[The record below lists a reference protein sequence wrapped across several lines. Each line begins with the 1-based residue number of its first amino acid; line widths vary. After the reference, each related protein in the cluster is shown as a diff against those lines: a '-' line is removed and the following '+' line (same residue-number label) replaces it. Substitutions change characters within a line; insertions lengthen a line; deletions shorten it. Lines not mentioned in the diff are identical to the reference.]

1 MTSRQFSRKRI
12 GQALGLV
19 ALGLTLL
26 VGSAEYGSADYGRTG
41 GSSPMMGIAKDQET
55 AIFSVEKLQ
64 LDMAQASQ
72 PDIAMSPP
80 VFEFGPV
87 IVGETKAGR
96 VRVLN
101 VGQAELVINSA
112 TLAGFPGAIVGF
124 AAPLKLAPG
133 AEAELQIDFKP
144 TVEGTLKG
152 TLEIASNDPD
162 EPKVSMTLRGAG
174 VREITDLT
182 VSTNTTWKG
191 DIFARNITIA
201 KGVTI
206 TAHEDLVVYAT
217 GDLQIDGNVDGS
229 CRNVKIIAEQQAV
242 INGAIKN
249 LCSPE
254 QEQAFQ
260 DRNLPGITLVAMSDL
275 VLAGPLTAM
284 GSLVLVSDQNL
295 APSTKGVLALSGA
308 PARHRTATSIPKS
321 ASATPISFDAFQQPK
336 KWDIKAPITGAPRK
350 RPSQEQEG
358 QVTLGQDGSV
368 YIGTVGKNVAISADI
383 TAARGADADPI
394 EKEGTAINGV
404 KGGNG
409 GSVTIQVLIGG
420 GVNKVTLEIAGDVI
434 IAAGDGGNG
443 GDATAKGNPNAKAVA
458 SDGGQPGVITITI
471 TGNDSQIIFAGAVTL
486 RMGNGGD
493 GGYAE
498 AMGRDGRDGCPP
510 EKGGNAEAKGGNGG
524 ENRKRFEITRNI
536 VGVDNVTIEGGNGG
550 RGGNAIAMGGDGGTS
565 TCCEEGK
572 KHGAAGGKMTAKGG
586 NGGGTAQE
594 FKPEALKARVRMGA
608 FWGGNGGDTD
618 LRHGNGGNGA
628 PCKCKKGGNGGD
640 GGRKEEKPGEGGKGF
655 DKRDGRKGLSNVLP
669 NGKGG
674 DGGDG
679 DPGGEPGKGTPDG
692 KPGKNL
698 NSSCIPSRVVDLSFG
713 IIPGWKDCEF
723 FTLSVGQLADAL
735 TGGEFLAAAHQ
746 NLNSLAII
754 DLASRQL
761 KMISVGSQ
769 PHSVE
774 MTPDGRRAFVGNF
787 GSGDISVVDIPN
799 QRVIE
804 TVRVG
809 NQTVALSF
817 DQKTN
822 KLYAVNFGDSNVSI
836 VQYREGGSQVVGT
849 VRGLREPIYVT
860 LSPDGRRGYVS
871 SQRRGQD
878 IVVFDTASTNI
889 VGRIP
894 VPNMELRKLAVSP
907 DGKRLYAAAR
917 TDAQGTGR
925 IAVIDTANLQIVQQI
940 PVEAFPLALT
950 VTPSGACLIVTHSFV
965 NKVSFIDL
973 KTEKV
978 LAVLPSGQTPQA
990 VAIGGELAYVT
1001 NLESDAISVYNVGSC
1016 Q

>member
-1 MTSRQFSRKRI
+1 LGSPRRFLRGEHKEVVTANSQIPKEGSAMTNRKFSRKRF
-12 GQALGLV
+12 GQALGLL
-19 ALGLTLL
+19 ALCLVLL

-162 EPKVSMTLRGAG
+162 EPKVSITLRGAG

-182 VSTNTTWKG
+182 VSANTTWKG

-206 TAHEDLVVYAT
+206 TATEELTVYAT
-217 GDLQIDGNVDGS
+217 GNVQIDGELVAGCHAIRIFVDQKAVFNGRIQNQCS
-229 CRNVKIIAEQQAV
+229 VEQVYELPSSIA
-242 INGAIKN
+242 
-249 LCSPE
+249 
-254 QEQAFQ
+254 
-260 DRNLPGITLVAMSDL
+260 PGITFVASGGLILAGPVTAMGDPVVVSHQFLIPSAKELSYLLSPTSGEAMSDFRGTPSEEQDANNQPESYD
-275 VLAGPLTAM
+275 VEIRAPISAVMGGNPLLM
-284 GSLVLVSDQNL
+284 WQDQDVLV
-295 APSTKGVLALSGA
+295 V
-308 PARHRTATSIPKS
+308 
-321 ASATPISFDAFQQPK
+321 
-336 KWDIKAPITGAPRK
+336 
-350 RPSQEQEG
+350 
-358 QVTLGQDGSV
+358 
-368 YIGTVGKNVAISADI
+368 ADI
-383 TAARGADADPI
+383 TAGDGLPGLPGKPETVVQMDAQGGTVRVRGANGANAGSVVSRIVGARGQVNVGSP
-394 EKEGTAINGV
+394 GGPPV
-404 KGGNG
+404 VVRGGNG
-409 GSVTIQVLIGG
+409 GNGGPARAGGNRNSPNAEANGGNGGNAGSVWLIAPGAASMNIVG
-420 GVNKVTLEIAGDVI
+420 PVTLRQ
-434 IAAGDGGNG
+434 GDGGAGGSADAIGAGGEDGCPPKDGGKAVANGGNGGKAGGNVEVRGTVRGLQNVTVAGGKGGKGGNATATGGKGGNSTCCKKGGKG
-443 GDATAKGNPNAKAVA
+443 GDATA
-458 SDGGQPGVITITI
+458 
-471 TGNDSQIIFAGAVTL
+471 
-486 RMGNGGD
+486 R
-493 GGYAE
+493 
-498 AMGRDGRDGCPP
+498 
-510 EKGGNAEAKGGNGG
+510 
-524 ENRKRFEITRNI
+524 
-536 VGVDNVTIEGGNGG
+536 
-550 RGGNAIAMGGDGGTS
+550 
-565 TCCEEGK
+565 
-572 KHGAAGGKMTAKGG
+572 
-586 NGGGTAQE
+586 
-594 FKPEALKARVRMGA
+594 
-608 FWGGNGGDTD
+608 
-618 LRHGNGGNGA
+618 
-628 PCKCKKGGNGGD
+628 
-640 GGRKEEKPGEGGKGF
+640 GGKGGDVNLDTRGYPVQVAPAPSF
-655 DKRDGRKGLSNVLP
+655 Q
-669 NGKGG
+669 GG
-674 DGGDG
+674 DGGDATARGGNGGAGAPPG
-679 DPGGEPGKGTPDG
+679 DPGKASAKGGEPGIGRVVHPPAVQRRDGTPG
-692 KPGKNL
+692 ITIAIPGVPGSL
-698 NSSCIPSRVVDLSFG
+698 QVCLPRWEIDLVFG

-817 DQKTN
+817 DPKTN

>member
-1 MTSRQFSRKRI
+1 
-12 GQALGLV
+12 
-19 ALGLTLL
+19 
-26 VGSAEYGSADYGRTG
+26 
-41 GSSPMMGIAKDQET
+41 MMGIAKDQET

-182 VSTNTTWKG
+182 VSANTTWKG

-229 CRNVKIIAEQQAV
+229 CRNVKIIAEQQVV

-260 DRNLPGITLVAMSDL
+260 DGNLPGITLVAMSDL

-321 ASATPISFDAFQQPK
+321 ASATPISFDAFQGPK
-336 KWDIKAPITGAPRK
+336 KWEIKAPITGAPRK
-350 RPSQEQEG
+350 SPSQEQEG

-368 YIGTVGKNVAISADI
+368 QISTVGKNVAISADI

-409 GSVTIQVLIGG
+409 GSVTIWVGIGH
-420 GVNKVTLEIAGDVI
+420 GVNKVTLEIAGGVT
-434 IAAGDGGNG
+434 IAAGDGGKG
-443 GDATAKGNPNAKAVA
+443 GNAIADGDPNAKAIA
-458 SDGGQPGVITITI
+458 SDGGRPGIVTITI
-471 TGNDSQIIFAGAVTL
+471 TGVENGSTINFAGAVTL
-486 RMGNGGD
+486 RLGNGGD
-493 GGYAE
+493 GGNAD
-498 AMGRDGRDGCPP
+498 AMGRDGKNGCPP
-510 EKGGNAEAKGGNGG
+510 EKGGDAKAIGGKGG
-524 ENRKRFEITRNI
+524 ENLKGFEIPKNI
-536 VGVDNVTIEGGNGG
+536 RVNVNNVTLEGGNGG
-550 RGGNAIAMGGDGGTS
+550 KGGNATARGGNGGTS

-572 KHGAAGGKMTAKGG
+572 KHGAAGGNMTAEGG

-594 FKPEALKARVRMGA
+594 FRPAALAARVSNKQGA
-608 FWGGNGGDTD
+608 GGRFLHFRGGDGGDTTVNG
-618 LRHGNGGNGA
+618 GNGGNGA
-628 PCKCKKGGNGGD
+628 TCKCEKGGNGGN
-640 GGRKEEKPGEGGKGF
+640 GGRKDEQPGPGGKGF
-655 DKRDGRKGLSNVLP
+655 DNRDGKGGERNIPTGV

-679 DPGGEPGKGTPDG
+679 DPGGDPGTPNG
-692 KPGKNL
+692 KPGEKL
-698 NSSCIPSRVVDLSFG
+698 ASSCIPSRVVDLSFG

-817 DQKTN
+817 DPKTN

-894 VPNMELRKLAVSP
+894 VPNLELRKLAVSP